1 MKWRVRIA
9 SSAEALPEFQFVSVE
24 AEAQFIDRGGVL
36 NFLVF
41 DKKAPDPETGKKRPG
56 KPKGRSVRTF
66 APGVWK
72 DIEELPAETS

>member
-1 MKWRVRIA
+1 MDMIA
-9 SSAEALPEFQFVSVE
+9 WQMAPVIVT

-41 DKKAPDPETGKKRPG
+41 EKAPPDPVTGRKKPG

-72 DIEELPAETS
+72 DIEELPEETS